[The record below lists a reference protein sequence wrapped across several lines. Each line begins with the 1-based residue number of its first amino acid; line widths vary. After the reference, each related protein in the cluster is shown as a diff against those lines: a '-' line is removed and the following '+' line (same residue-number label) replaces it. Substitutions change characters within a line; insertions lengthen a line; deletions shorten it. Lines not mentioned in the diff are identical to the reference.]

1 MPKDDSCDSRL
12 RFRFSEQVSARWQ
25 NAPAFSGRQLG
36 RKVAALGAED
46 FGLRVWEAVP
56 RLVQGRDSA
65 FAVNLGGQ
73 CFDYYFGDLDRK
85 NGEKM
90 ALLTQS
96 EAKLYQ
102 NLIITFVSENC
113 DHNIGPSFRR
123 KNWRFAVKP
132 MF

>member
-1 MPKDDSCDSRL
+1 
-12 RFRFSEQVSARWQ
+12 VSGKQ
-25 NAPAFSGRQLG
+25 FQGLS
-36 RKVAALGAED
+36 KAETLPSPSTW
-46 FGLRVWEAVP
+46 GVNVLITI
-56 RLVQGRDSA
+56 SA
-65 FAVNLGGQ
+65 ILT
-73 CFDYYFGDLDRK
+73 
-85 NGEKM
+85 EKM

>member
-65 FAVNLGGQ
+65 FAVNLGVNV
-73 CFDYYFGDLDRK
+73 LITISAILT
-85 NGEKM
+85 EKM
-90 ALLTQS
+90 A
-96 EAKLYQ
+96 K
-102 NLIITFVSENC
+102 
-113 DHNIGPSFRR
+113 
-123 KNWRFAVKP
+123 KWRF
-132 MF
+132 